1 MEDLETIAG
10 DSGRTEQAR
19 LSFLTYD
26 AFPVGDVRR
35 PVLASWVRSRRRNL
49 PADRI
54 ELPYVSDPDLD
65 QPLTRSADPVLLR
78 LHEHLDGQPISVILT
93 ERDGLVLRRLT
104 ADTGLSRHL
113 DRVHLAPG
121 FSYSEQFAGTNGIG
135 TALERGGPMHVFGH
149 EHYAE
154 DLEDLACAGVP
165 IKHPITGKTVGAID
179 LTCWRKDA
187 GSLLIALAKTTA
199 DQIRAALMRDCSARQ
214 QELVEQYLQAG
225 RRTADMVL
233 AFEGDLLVMN
243 TNARRNLDNSD
254 QAAILAHGTDLL
266 SAGRTAI
273 AVELPSGSR
282 VRITCRPV
290 PEGVRTTAA
299 VLQVTPLAPG
309 LGVMTVRASRPPPRP
324 ELPGMVGRSGPWLAC
339 CRDVDNA
346 YRAGQW
352 IVLTG
357 ETGTGKAALA
367 RAAHQQNNPGGALAV
382 LDAAAVPLSNAGAP
396 DYLTPPDFAADVQ
409 AELSD
414 DTTQA
419 VIIRHAEHLAPPQ
432 LDDLVNGIYTALET
446 RRTDPP
452 WVALTLTATTTT
464 DPDLGDLLP
473 LFPLTVT
480 VPPLRHHADDI
491 RELVPFFLSQLSRGD
506 LRCSPEALHQLLR
519 SAWPGNTA
527 ELHRVLN
534 QIVRHRRRTGQVV
547 LTDLPAD
554 LQSVSRRSLS
564 PLEALERD
572 AILRSLLDN
581 NGNRREAAR
590 ALGMSRATIYRKI
603 HDYGIR

>member
-1 MEDLETIAG
+1 MADEPEAGSG
-10 DSGRTEQAR
+10 DSRRTAQAR
-19 LSFLTYD
+19 LNFLTYD

-54 ELPYVSDPDLD
+54 ELPYVADPDLD
-65 QPLTRSADPVLLR
+65 QPLARSATPVLRR

-93 ERDGLVLRRLT
+93 ERNGLVLRRLT
-104 ADTGLSRHL
+104 ADAQLSRHL

-165 IKHPITGKTVGAID
+165 IRHPINGKTVGAID
-179 LTCWRKDA
+179 LTCWRRDA

-199 DQIRAALMRDCSARQ
+199 DQIRAALLRDCSARQ
-214 QELVEQYLQAG
+214 QELIEQYLQAG
-225 RRTADMVL
+225 RRNADMVL
-233 AFEGDLLVMN
+233 AFDGDLLVMN
-243 TNARRNLDNSD
+243 TNARQNLDNSD
-254 QAAILAHGTDLL
+254 QAAVLAHGAEMLAEART
-266 SAGRTAI
+266 SA

-282 VRITCRPV
+282 VRITCHPV

-299 VLQVTPLAPG
+299 VLQVSLRVPG
-309 LGVMTVRASRPPPRP
+309 LGVMTVSTNRPPPRP

-346 YRAGQW
+346 YRSGQW
-352 IVLTG
+352 IVLSG
-357 ETGTGKAALA
+357 EVGTGKVALA
-367 RAAHQQNNPGGALAV
+367 RAAHQQNNPAGAFDL
-382 LDAAAVPLSNAGAP
+382 LDAATAVGDL
-396 DYLTPPDFAADVQ
+396 AADVE
-409 AELSD
+409 AELAD
-414 DTTQA
+414 DTVQA
-419 VIIRHAEHLAPPQ
+419 LVIRHAERLGPAQ
-432 LDDLVNGIYTALET
+432 FDELVGALESGLE
-446 RRTDPP
+446 RRGSEPP
-452 WVALTLTATTTT
+452 WVALTLTTAESTE
-464 DPDLGDLLP
+464 DDLEELLP
-473 LFPLTVT
+473 FFPLTVA

-491 RELVPFFLSQLSRGD
+491 RELVPFFLGQLTRGD
-506 LRCSPEALHQLLR
+506 LKCSPEALHQLLR

-527 ELHRVLN
+527 ELRGVLK
-534 QIVRHRRRTGQVV
+534 QIVQHRRRTGVIV
-547 LTDLPAD
+547 PADLPAD
-554 LQSVSRRSLS
+554 LQALSRRNLS
-564 PLEALERD
+564 QLEALERD
-572 AILRSLLDN
+572 AIIRSLLDS

-590 ALGMSRATIYRKI
+590 ALGMSRATIYRKL

>member
-1 MEDLETIAG
+1 MEEMETVSG

-19 LSFLTYD
+19 LSFLTHD
-26 AFPVGDVRR
+26 PFPVGDVRR

-54 ELPYVSDPDLD
+54 DLPYVADPDLD
-65 QPLTRSADPVLLR
+65 QPLARSADPVLLR

-93 ERDGLVLRRLT
+93 ERNGLVLRRLT
-104 ADTGLSRHL
+104 ADTQLSRHL

-165 IKHPITGKTVGAID
+165 IKHPISGKTVGAID

-199 DQIRAALMRDCSARQ
+199 DQIRAALLRDCSARQ
-214 QELVEQYLQAG
+214 QELVEEYLRAG
-225 RRTADMVL
+225 RRNAAMVL
-233 AFEGDLLVMN
+233 AFDGDLLVMN
-243 TNARRNLDNSD
+243 ANARQNLDNSD
-254 QAAILAHGTDLL
+254 QAAILAHGAELL
-266 SAGRTAI
+266 AEGRAAV

-290 PEGVRTTAA
+290 PEGVRTDAA
-299 VLQVTPLAPG
+299 VLQVTPRTPG
-309 LGVMTVRASRPPPRP
+309 LGVMVVSANRPPPRP

-352 IVLTG
+352 IVLSG
-357 ETGTGKAALA
+357 EAGTGKVALA
-367 RAAHQQNNPGGALAV
+367 RAAHQQNNPAGVLEL
-382 LDAAAVPLSNAGAP
+382 LDASTAVG
-396 DYLTPPDFAADVQ
+396 DFAADVE
-409 AELSD
+409 AELAD
-414 DTTQA
+414 DTVQA
-419 VIIRHAEHLAPPQ
+419 LVIRHAERLAPTQ
-432 LDDLVNGIYTALET
+432 LDEVIGAFYSARE
-446 RRTDPP
+446 RRGSDPP
-452 WVALTLTATTTT
+452 WVALTLTTAGTIE
-464 DPDLGDLLP
+464 PDLGELLP
-473 LFPLTVT
+473 LFPLTVP

-506 LRCSPEALHQLLR
+506 LRCSPEALRQLLR

-527 ELHRVLN
+527 ELHRVLK
-534 QIVRHRRRTGQVV
+534 QIVQHRRRTGVIV
-547 LTDLPAD
+547 PADLPAD
-554 LQSVSRRSLS
+554 LQALSRRSLS
-564 PLEALERD
+564 QLEALERD
-572 AILRSLLDN
+572 AIIRSLLDN

>member
-1 MEDLETIAG
+1 MADEPEAGSG
-10 DSGRTEQAR
+10 DSRRTAQAR
-19 LSFLTYD
+19 LNFLTYD

-54 ELPYVSDPDLD
+54 ELPYVADPNLD
-65 QPLTRSADPVLLR
+65 QPLARSATPVLRR

-93 ERDGLVLRRLT
+93 ERNGLVLRRLT
-104 ADTGLSRHL
+104 ADAQLSRHL

-165 IKHPITGKTVGAID
+165 IRHPINGKTVGAID
-179 LTCWRKDA
+179 LTCWRRDA

-199 DQIRAALMRDCSARQ
+199 DQIRAALLRDCSARQ
-214 QELVEQYLQAG
+214 QELIEQYLQAG
-225 RRTADMVL
+225 RRNADMVL
-233 AFEGDLLVMN
+233 AFDGDLLVMN
-243 TNARRNLDNSD
+243 ANARQNLDNSD
-254 QAAILAHGTDLL
+254 QAAVLAHGAEMLAEART
-266 SAGRTAI
+266 SA

-282 VRITCRPV
+282 VRITCHPV

-299 VLQVTPLAPG
+299 VLQVTLRVPG
-309 LGVMTVRASRPPPRP
+309 LGVMTVSTNRPPPRP

-346 YRAGQW
+346 YRSGQW
-352 IVLTG
+352 IVLSG
-357 ETGTGKAALA
+357 EVGTGKLALA
-367 RAAHQQNNPGGALAV
+367 RAAHQQNNPAGAFDL
-382 LDAAAVPLSNAGAP
+382 LDAATAVGDL
-396 DYLTPPDFAADVQ
+396 AADVE
-409 AELSD
+409 AELAD
-414 DTTQA
+414 DTVQA
-419 VIIRHAEHLAPPQ
+419 LVIRHAERLGPAQ
-432 LDDLVNGIYTALET
+432 FDELVGALESGLE
-446 RRTDPP
+446 RRGSEPP
-452 WVALTLTATTTT
+452 WVALTLTTAESTE
-464 DPDLGDLLP
+464 DDLEELLP
-473 LFPLTVT
+473 FFPLTVA

-491 RELVPFFLSQLSRGD
+491 RELVPFFLGQLTRGD
-506 LRCSPEALHQLLR
+506 LKCSPEALHQLLR

-527 ELHRVLN
+527 ELRGVLK
-534 QIVRHRRRTGQVV
+534 QIVQHRRRTGVIV
-547 LTDLPAD
+547 PADLPAD
-554 LQSVSRRSLS
+554 LQALSRRNLS
-564 PLEALERD
+564 QLEALERD
-572 AILRSLLDN
+572 AIIRSLLDS

-590 ALGMSRATIYRKI
+590 ALGMSRATIYRKL

>member
-1 MEDLETIAG
+1 MDELETVSG
-10 DSGRTEQAR
+10 DSGRTAHAR
-19 LSFLTYD
+19 VSFLTFD

-54 ELPYVSDPDLD
+54 DLPYISDPDLD
-65 QPLTRSADPVLLR
+65 QPLTRSADPVLMR

-104 ADTGLSRHL
+104 SHTQLSRHL

-165 IKHPITGKTVGAID
+165 IKHPISGKTIGAID

-225 RRTADMVL
+225 RRNADMVL
-233 AFEGDLLVMN
+233 AFDGDLLVMN

-254 QAAILAHGTDLL
+254 QAAILAHGSEMLAD
-266 SAGRTAI
+266 GRTAV

-290 PEGVRTTAA
+290 PEGVRTNAA
-299 VLQVTPLAPG
+299 VLQISPRTPG
-309 LGVMTVRASRPPPRP
+309 LGVMVVNTNRPPPRP

-352 IVLTG
+352 IVLSG
-357 ETGTGKAALA
+357 EAGTGKAALA
-367 RAAHQQNNPGGALAV
+367 RAAHQQNNPAGAIDV
-382 LDAAAVPLSNAGAP
+382 LDAAVPVS
-396 DYLTPPDFAADVQ
+396 DFAADVE
-409 AELSD
+409 AELAD
-414 DTTQA
+414 DTVQA
-419 VIIRHAEHLAPPQ
+419 LVIRHTERLAPKQ
-432 LDDLVNGIYTALET
+432 LDDLIGAFYNARE
-446 RRTDPP
+446 RRRSDPP
-452 WVALTLTATTTT
+452 WVALTLTTAGITE
-464 DPDLGDLLP
+464 PDLGELLP

-491 RELVPFFLSQLSRGD
+491 RELVPYFLSQLSRD

-519 SAWPGNTA
+519 SAWPGNTTA
-527 ELHRVLN
+527 LRGVLK
-534 QIVRHRRRTGQVV
+534 QIVQHRRRTGVVV
-547 LTDLPAD
+547 LGDLPAD
-554 LQSVSRRSLS
+554 LQAISRRNLS
-564 PLEALERD
+564 QLEALERD
-572 AILRSLLDN
+572 AIIRSLLDS